1 METLIPG
8 SPDTKI
14 TFLPLIMVTSSN
26 LYIPI
31 APILYCNKTGVKKMS
46 WNVTYRCNI
55 CGAKGQMF
63 EGVRDFEIKDKDEMP
78 CGHTAEN
85 GEFQSFFS

>member
-1 METLIPG
+1 
-8 SPDTKI
+8 
-14 TFLPLIMVTSSN
+14 
-26 LYIPI
+26 
-31 APILYCNKTGVKKMS
+31 MS